1 MGGSGQRTGGGFGLY
16 LPPQFKEDEENEIR
30 DIIDQFPPATLV
42 CYSEGE
48 FFANH
53 IPFLRSSDGAYTGHI
68 AKANP
73 LFELYPNGTN
83 AIAIFSS
90 DNSYISPNWYPT
102 KAENHRQVPTW
113 NYQVVHL
120 DGHIEFENSK
130 KTRMAVVGKL
140 TKKYE
145 KLTNG
150 SKGWR
155 MSDAP
160 KEYLERM
167 IAEIVTFK
175 FIVKKVTAKSKLSQN
190 REEKEFDS
198 VTLAMD
204 KIGKPVLANAMRRI
218 KDK

>member
-1 MGGSGQRTGGGFGLY
+1 MYS
-16 LPPQFKEDEENEIR
+16 PPQFKEHDDKEIR
-30 DIIDQFPPATLV
+30 DIIDQFPLATVV

-48 FFANH
+48 FVANH
-53 IPFLRSSDGAYTGHI
+53 IPLLRSADGAYTGHI

-102 KAENHRQVPTW
+102 KAQNHRQVPTL

-120 DGHIEFENSK
+120 QGHIEFENSTK
-130 KTRMAVVGKL
+130 ARLAVVGEL

-145 KLTNG
+145 KLNFG

-160 KEYLERM
+160 KEYLEQM
-167 IAEIVTFK
+167 LDNIAAFK

-190 REEKEFDS
+190 REEQDFDS

-204 KIGKPVLANAMRRI
+204 KIGKPVLAKAMRRI
-218 KDK
+218 KNR